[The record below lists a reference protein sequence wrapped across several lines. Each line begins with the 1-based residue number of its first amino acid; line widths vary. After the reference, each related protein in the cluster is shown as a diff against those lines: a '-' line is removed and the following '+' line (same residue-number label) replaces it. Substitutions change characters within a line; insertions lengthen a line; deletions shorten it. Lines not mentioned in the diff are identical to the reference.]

1 MVIGDT
7 IEPGGVTKLSNTFFT
22 LTRQSNGLI
31 EHDAGEEEVA
41 LCTFNSR
48 GKSTAICAEVL
59 DPDAIEVDFS
69 KNDCSTFELAK
80 YRPSVIPNQA
90 SYVKRQ
96 TCVKVGA

>member
-22 LTRQSNGLI
+22 LTRQSIFDG
-31 EHDAGEEEVA
+31 EQPAGEEEVA

-59 DPDAIEVDFS
+59 EPDIIEVDFS

-80 YRPSVIPNQA
+80 YRSSAIP
-90 SYVKRQ
+90 YVKRQ